1 MTDAPLYRVHS
12 HKTVTYPN
20 GTYETFYFMSA
31 PMSLNDANNVSQNI
45 LLDNSVI
52 CDGVKL
58 DTPEDYE

>member
-1 MTDAPLYRVHS
+1 MTDAPLYRVHW
-12 HKTVTYPN
+12 HEAKPPHQP
-20 GTYETFYFMSA
+20 FMTA
-31 PMSLNDANNVSQNI
+31 PMSLNDANNVSQSI